1 MQSHEIEHKTL
12 ENIQVLIK
20 IVMILNNALDSN

>member
-1 MQSHEIEHKTL
+1 MQSHEFEHKTL

-20 IVMILNNALDSN
+20 IVTILNNALD